1 MAEHRPTDSQIS
13 HGNED
18 SIDLSLAPIDFP
30 LRSIA
35 GPVFA
40 DPIASS
46 SSPPEVIM
54 RQPQSLSAVAP
65 DARSDKPAMRHRLR
79 AYYAEYYDDLSD
91 PEFLHLLATVS
102 DEQLAHLS
110 SATDVPVTD
119 LCTFRAI
126 AALRSAKSVLP
137 LEPLPVVSSTRSAVL
152 VDFTRTWKLSGD
164 LVHGFTNEYFG
175 SAQPRFIFQIIGT
188 LRRELTRIRAD
199 IPSSEDA
206 RILRD
211 IMSSALRGIAAGHR
225 VYSVLR

>member
-18 SIDLSLAPIDFP
+18 SIDLSLAPIDFS

-40 DPIASS
+40 EPLASS

-54 RQPQSLSAVAP
+54 RQPKSLSAFAP
-65 DARSDKPAMRHRLR
+65 DSRSDKSAMRLRLR

-91 PEFLHLLATVS
+91 AEFLHLLASVP

-119 LCTFRAI
+119 LGTFRAI
-126 AALRSAKSVLP
+126 AAFRSAKSALP
-137 LEPLPVVSSTRSAVL
+137 
-152 VDFTRTWKLSGD
+152 
-164 LVHGFTNEYFG
+164 HGG
-175 SAQPRFIFQIIGT
+175 R
-188 LRRELTRIRAD
+188 
-199 IPSSEDA
+199 
-206 RILRD
+206 
-211 IMSSALRGIAAGHR
+211 AGHCLGAR
-225 VYSVLR
+225 GCCYSTVPLARRTPAGEGPL

>member
-40 DPIASS
+40 EPLASS

-54 RQPQSLSAVAP
+54 RQPKSLSAFAP
-65 DARSDKPAMRHRLR
+65 DSRSDKSAMRLRLR

-91 PEFLHLLATVS
+91 AEFLHLLASVP

-119 LCTFRAI
+119 LGTFRAI
-126 AALRSAKSVLP
+126 AVFRSAKSALP
-137 LEPLPVVSSTRSAVL
+137 LEPRPVVSSNRNAVL

-164 LVHGFTNEYFG
+164 LVHGFTN
-175 SAQPRFIFQIIGT
+175 
-188 LRRELTRIRAD
+188 
-199 IPSSEDA
+199 
-206 RILRD
+206 
-211 IMSSALRGIAAGHR
+211 
-225 VYSVLR
+225 